1 MKKTLLTMVFIATVA
16 VSLMA
21 QRFAYVDVEYI
32 LDNLPEYTEAQQQLN
47 AFTEAKRQE
56 VDVKMQKVEQEFKK
70 FQAEQVL
77 MTEKMKQEKIEQ
89 IEKMEREAKD
99 FQRKVFGPEGEL
111 FKKRQELIK
120 PIQDK
125 IFDAIQ
131 LLAKEK
137 SFDFILDKSSGTQ
150 ILYSNDRF
158 DRSQDIINTLKKK

>member
-32 LDNLPEYTEAQQQLN
+32 LDNLPEYTEAQQQLD

-56 VDVKMQKVEQEFKK
+56 VDVKMQKIEQAFKK

-77 MTEKMKQEKIEQ
+77 MTEKMKQEKIQE

-99 FQRKVFGPEGEL
+99 FQRGIFGPEGEL
-111 FKKRQELIK
+111 FKKRQDLIK

-150 ILYSNDRF
+150 ILYSNDRY